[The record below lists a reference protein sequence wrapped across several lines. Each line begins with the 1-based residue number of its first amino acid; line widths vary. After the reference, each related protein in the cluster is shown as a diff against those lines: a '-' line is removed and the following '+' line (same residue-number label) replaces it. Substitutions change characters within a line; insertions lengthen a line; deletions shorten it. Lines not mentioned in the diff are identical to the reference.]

1 MQIIIPAQL
10 SGTIKKLTKA
20 RREGS
25 QNCSWS
31 AVRAAGPEH
40 RIFFSFD
47 ITCGIAGDKKFGW
60 ILRVGILATLTE
72 QHSF

>member
-10 SGTIKKLTKA
+10 SGIIKKLTKGQEEKVHKIA
-20 RREGS
+20 HGLRAVGS
-25 QNCSWS
+25 
-31 AVRAAGPEH
+31 EH
-40 RIFFSFD
+40 SVFSFD
-47 ITCGIAGDKKFGW
+47 ITWGMVGDEEFGC